1 MNKDILE
8 VPTNEKIR
16 NLFNTYIEKLPYAL
30 SKEFDERVL
39 NGLFIEST
47 QKNRIDIRK
56 LVTKRMDALNIG
68 YDKSIIF

>member
-8 VPTNEKIR
+8 SSTEEKVR
-16 NLFNTYIEKLPYAL
+16 NLFNTYIDKLPYAL
-30 SKEFDERVL
+30 SKETEPRVL

-47 QKNRIDIRK
+47 QKNRVDIRK
-56 LVTKRMDALNIG
+56 LVTARMDVLGIG